1 MIESIS
7 IKNFSIIK
15 DLEINFEP
23 GLNVIYGESGSG
35 KSLILYAIS
44 IIFGES
50 FINSLIREGEKKSI
64 LTCYTESNCYQR
76 IGSKLNTAVCSIDGV
91 NVPLKSIRA
100 IRNDILQIHSQG
112 EQEELYSKAFQ
123 LSYIDG
129 FLKSEI
135 KNIVLQTYD
144 KYNEELEKLQ
154 ALKDKYE
161 KESKQ
166 QEYYLYQIEEIDKV
180 KPFQEDEEQ
189 ILEEQINNQI
199 LLEKSQESLNLVKG
213 RLESILDNYQ
223 SLQGYLERIKDLSQF
238 NEIVTDSLLDESLVK
253 ELLYKIDDVLSEN
266 SSDTNQD
273 DLNNRIYLLQK
284 LKKKLGCK
292 TLKEVIDLENTIVSE
307 INEIENYPEI
317 LEEKSKEV
325 EFLEKEYFRF
335 CEILSKD
342 RELVY
347 KEIIVPELIKNLN
360 LLGFDYIDLDVDHT
374 KKTSFG
380 PNGLDD
386 IEFKISFNK
395 GFSTNPIRKIVSGG
409 EASRISLALK
419 LLKNDGRTLILDEI
433 ETGLSG
439 ETLRKL
445 ANSLKAVSQDSQ
457 IICISHSEEIIRYA
471 DKKIKIFKEEN
482 LQENRIETK
491 VDQNY

>member
-7 IKNFSIIK
+7 IKNFSIIR
-15 DLEINFEP
+15 DVEINFEP

-64 LTCYTESNCYQR
+64 LTCYTDSNSYQR
-76 IGSKLNTAVCSIDGV
+76 IGSRLNTVSNIDGV
-91 NVPLKSIRA
+91 NVPVKTIKSIRD
-100 IRNDILQIHSQG
+100 DILQIHSQG

-123 LSYIDG
+123 LNYIDG
-129 FLKSEI
+129 FIKSEV
-135 KNIVLQTYD
+135 KTLVSDVYA
-144 KYNEELEKLQ
+144 KYQKAIQDLELF
-154 ALKDKYE
+154 KDKYE

-166 QEYYLYQIEEIDKV
+166 QDYYIYQLEEIEKV
-180 KPFQEDEEQ
+180 KPFQEDEEES
-189 ILEEQINNQI
+189 LEAEINKQI
-199 LLEKSQESLNLVKG
+199 LLDRNKETLNTLKDKLDSISSLYSSLSSYWDKVKEMDSFKG
-213 RLESILDNYQ
+213 L
-223 SLQGYLERIKDLSQF
+223 SL
-238 NEIVTDSLLDESLVK
+238 DSLIDDGLIN
-253 ELLYKIDDVLSEN
+253 ELLYKIDAILFEST
-266 SSDTNQD
+266 SDISQD
-273 DLNNRIYLLQK
+273 DLNNRIYLFQK

-292 TLKEVIDLENTIVSE
+292 TLKEVTELEIRILSE
-307 INEIENYPEI
+307 INHIENYPEI
-317 LEEKSKEV
+317 LEEMTREV
-325 EFLEKEYFRF
+325 QSLEKEYFNF
-335 CEILSKD
+335 CEILSKE
-342 RELVY
+342 REYIY
-347 KEIIVPELIKNLN
+347 KEVIIPELINNLT
-360 LLGFDYIDLDVDHT
+360 LLGFDHIDLDVEHT
-374 KKTSFG
+374 KKTQVG

-445 ANSLKAVSQDSQ
+445 AQSLKRVSQDSQ
-457 IICISHSEEIIRYA
+457 IICISHSEEIIEYA
-471 DKKIKIFKEEN
+471 DKKIKIYKEEN
-482 LQENRIETK
+482 YQENRIETK
-491 VDQNY
+491 VS